1 MNWFVVDKF
10 LIEALKE
17 DNLYGDITT
26 EAIVDKNSISSVD
39 LIVKEDGIIAGV
51 SVFERV
57 FTLLGDVEVKLLV
70 KDGDEVSRSQVI
82 GKIKGNTRNILT
94 GERVALNM
102 LQKISGIATITN
114 RFVKEIK
121 GTKAKLLDT
130 RKTTPN
136 LRIFE
141 KYAVKVG
148 GGYNHRFSL
157 SDGVLIKDNH
167 IDVAG
172 GIKKA
177 IELVRNNGSFVRKI
191 EVEVENLEGVQEALK
206 AKVDIIMLDNMD
218 IKTMKKA
225 VEIINGKAIVEVSGN
240 VSLRNIKNIANCG
253 VDYISCGCITH
264 SVKALDISM
273 KNLVLLNDK

>member
-10 LIEALKE
+10 LMEALKE

-26 EAIVDKNSISSVD
+26 EAIVDKSSICSVE

-51 SVFERV
+51 
-57 FTLLGDVEVKLLV
+57 
-70 KDGDEVSRSQVI
+70 
-82 GKIKGNTRNILT
+82 NIF
-94 GERVALNM
+94 ERVALNM
-102 LQKISGIATITN
+102 FEKISGIVTITN

-121 GTKAKLLDT
+121 ETKAKLLDT

-136 LRIFE
+136 LRVFE

-167 IDVAG
+167 IDAAG

-177 IELVRNNGSFVRKI
+177 IELVRNNTSFVRKI
-191 EVEVENLEGVQEALK
+191 EVEVE
-206 AKVDIIMLDNMD
+206 
-218 IKTMKKA
+218 
-225 VEIINGKAIVEVSGN
+225 
-240 VSLRNIKNIANCG
+240 
-253 VDYISCGCITH
+253 DYSPIT
-264 SVKALDISM
+264 
-273 KNLVLLNDK
+273 

>member
-1 MNWFVVDKF
+1 MNWFIIDKF

-17 DNLYGDITT
+17 DNFYGDITT
-26 EAIVDKNSISSVD
+26 EAIVGKSSIASVD
-39 LIVKEDGIIAGV
+39 LIAKEEGIIAGLN
-51 SVFERV
+51 VFERV
-57 FTLLGDVEVKLLV
+57 FTLLGNVEVKALV
-70 KDGDEVSRSQVI
+70 KDGDEVSSSQLI
-82 GKIKGNTRNILT
+82 AKIKGNTRSILT

-114 RFVKEIK
+114 KFVKEIK

-136 LRIFE
+136 LRVFE

-167 IDVAG
+167 IDAAG

-177 IELVRNNGSFVRKI
+177 IELVRNSVSFVRKI
-191 EVEVENLEGVQEALK
+191 EVEVENLTGVQKALESK
-206 AKVDIIMLDNMD
+206 ADIIMLDNMD
-218 IKTMKKA
+218 IDAMKK
-225 VEIINGKAIVEVSGN
+225 
-240 VSLRNIKNIANCG
+240 RC
-253 VDYISCGCITH
+253 
-264 SVKALDISM
+264 
-273 KNLVLLNDK
+273 

>member
-177 IELVRNNGSFVRKI
+177 IELVRNNASFVRKI
-191 EVEVENLEGVQEALK
+191 EVEVENLEGVQEALEAK
-206 AKVDIIMLDNMD
+206 ADIIMLDNMD

-264 SVKALDISM
+264 SVKALDIS
-273 KNLVLLNDK
+273 KIGRAHV